1 MDINKR
7 IEEYFRTLPSER
19 DFSSMAKHIKSIDS
33 ALEVL
38 RWSRTYGIREGF
50 DSAIN
55 ILCDAPDVI
64 IPTIE
69 SNEVTNEEELQVLI
83 LSLSFCTLNI
93 ELKFNTLK
101 SLIPLHK
108 GRLVKNTIIDGF
120 LGLLDVMTSSD
131 LITTDILIKEIQD
144 NYLCANEQDE
154 YIRNLAQRAVRELR
168 EYVCVI

>member
-1 MDINKR
+1 MNINKR
-7 IEEYFRTLPSER
+7 LEEYFRTLPSER
-19 DFSSMAKHIKSIDS
+19 DFSSTAKHVKSVDS

-38 RWSRTYGIREGF
+38 RWSRTYGIKDGF

-55 ILCDAPDVI
+55 ILCDAPHVI

-69 SNEVTNEEELQVLI
+69 SNEVTNEKELEVLI
-83 LSLSFCTLNI
+83 LSLSFCTLDI

-108 GRLVKNTIIDGF
+108 GRLVKDTIIRG
-120 LGLLDVMTSSD
+120 LLNLLDVMTSSD

-144 NYLCANEQDE
+144 NYLCANEQNE
-154 YIRNLAQRAVRELR
+154 YIRNLAQKAVHELR